1 MICMFKAMMFCY
13 VFQNF
18 PNMSF
23 EIYELGPTCFL
34 NAPGLAW
41 KAALKKEKSKIRY
54 AFNVRIRYHGWNML
68 CYLSIC

>member
-1 MICMFKAMMFCY
+1 MICMFKAMMFRY

-41 KAALKKEKSKIRY
+41 KAALEKEKSKIRS
-54 AFNVRIRYHGWNML
+54 FF
-68 CYLSIC
+68 

>member
-1 MICMFKAMMFCY
+1 MICMFKAMMLRY

-18 PNMSF
+18 PNTSF

-41 KAALKKEKSKIRY
+41 KAALKKEKSKIRS
-54 AFNVRIRYHGWNML
+54 FF
-68 CYLSIC
+68 